1 MKNNEKFTEKAE
13 GAIEQARLAAFGL
26 GHSYVGTE
34 HLLLG
39 ILRERAGLGARILR
53 DRGLSEHCLKDAISR
68 ANGTGEPGVPTQ
80 GLTKHAWQAIEKAAS
95 DAARLGHS
103 YIGTEHLLLGILRQP
118 DCGGARALFF

>member
-53 DRGLSEHCLKDAISR
+53 DRGLSEHGLKDAISR

-80 GLTKHAWQAIEKAAS
+80 GLTKFGKP
-95 DAARLGHS
+95 RL
-103 YIGTEHLLLGILRQP
+103 L
-118 DCGGARALFF
+118 DRALGLFGEFLVVLQSFVPPWVS

>member
-39 ILRERAGLGARILR
+39 IVREKAGLGARILR
-53 DRGLSEHCLKDAISR
+53 DRGISEHSLKAAVSR
-68 ANGTGEPGVPTQ
+68 QSGTGEPGAP
-80 GLTKHAWQAIEKAAS
+80 GLQSTHG
-95 DAARLGHS
+95 RL
-103 YIGTEHLLLGILRQP
+103 
-118 DCGGARALFF
+118 